1 MKAFTR
7 IELVGF
13 LLAGPWIISQGDI
26 NERIKDQDYCVV
38 PIFNGGDDDFELF
51 SISELED

>member
-1 MKAFTR
+1 MKVLTK

-13 LLAGPWIISQGDI
+13 LLAGPWISQGDI
-26 NERIKDQDYCVV
+26 DERIKDQNYCAL
-38 PIFNGGDDDFELF
+38 PIFNSGDDDYELF